1 MLLKINKA
9 IKSLPSSNA
18 TIKGKASQEPKDGW
32 FPAYSASGQDV
43 WLPEYRFAT
52 KGIVVS
58 AVGARC
64 GKAFRAD
71 GKWNICANTHP
82 LYIDEDIALRD
93 FCWYMLNNEKWWI
106 KGGTAQPFVKVNESL
121 NREFDFPLLTEQKH
135 IVDVLDTLSNILMQK
150 KTEINKLDN
159 LVKARFVEMFGNV
172 TTNDK
177 NWPTKPISSVAPAR
191 SPKIITT
198 EGVWLL
204 NLDMIE
210 PQSGKVL
217 NKLIVP
223 KDKINVSTCSFDD
236 KNVLYSKL
244 RPYLN
249 KVVLPDQEG
258 YCTAELVP
266 LRPNNEL
273 NREFLAALLRSRAFV
288 DYINGKTA
296 GAKMPRVSMGIFR
309 QFECILPPIRLQER
323 FSTFYKQ
330 VDKSKFAI
338 QKSLEKTQL
347 LFGSLMQ
354 EYFG

>member
-64 GKAFRAD
+64 GKAFKAD

-135 IVDVLDTLSNILMQK
+135 IVDILDTLSNILMQK

-159 LVKARFVEMFGNV
+159 LVKARFVEMY
-172 TTNDK
+172 
-177 NWPTKPISSVAPAR
+177 AR
-191 SPKIITT
+191 NGHKRL
-198 EGVWLL
+198 G
-204 NLDMIE
+204 
-210 PQSGKVL
+210 
-217 NKLIVP
+217 
-223 KDKINVSTCSFDD
+223 IN
-236 KNVLYSKL
+236 
-244 RPYLN
+244 
-249 KVVLPDQEG
+249 
-258 YCTAELVP
+258 
-266 LRPNNEL
+266 
-273 NREFLAALLRSRAFV
+273 
-288 DYINGKTA
+288 
-296 GAKMPRVSMGIFR
+296 
-309 QFECILPPIRLQER
+309 
-323 FSTFYKQ
+323 
-330 VDKSKFAI
+330 
-338 QKSLEKTQL
+338 
-347 LFGSLMQ
+347 
-354 EYFG
+354 